1 MNARKN
7 CSGCSACA
15 SVCPKEC
22 IKIEY
27 NENGFLRPFTD
38 EKFCIHCGLCE
49 KVCPMEHS
57 NDVSLDDSV
66 LYSAW
71 GDIEDRKKSS
81 SGGTAAKLACYAM
94 SRGYEVCGA
103 ALDYDTL
110 RVNHII
116 VNNEEGL
123 EALRGSKY
131 LQSNVMDA
139 FHDMLRALNNS
150 PEKKFFVF
158 GTPCQIA
165 GLRNVLEHKHLLN
178 RVVLIDIFCHGVP
191 TDHLWKK
198 YKNWIVKKMKL
209 KSIGDIKNITF
220 RDKTYSWHEYY
231 MHIVGGGTAYVE
243 HRGKDPF
250 LKLFSMGVVNQ
261 ESCFTCPFR
270 NKSSADIRLGDYW
283 GNRFKDNEEGVSM
296 VIVNSS
302 RGQEIL
308 EATCDEITITRQDI
322 TDRFGQQH
330 TDYEY
335 PKYYRK
341 SLEMLKDS
349 QSSFKNVI
357 NLYET
362 DYDRFKRT
370 IKNTIKKIL
379 HI

>member
-1 MNARKN
+1 MNTKAN

-27 NENGFLRPFTD
+27 NEDGFLRPFTD
-38 EKFCIHCGLCE
+38 EKSCIHCDLCE
-49 KVCPMEHS
+49 KVCPMERT
-57 NDVSLDDSV
+57 NAVSLDDGV
-66 LYSAW
+66 LYAAW
-71 GDIEDRKKSS
+71 GDVVDQKKSS
-81 SGGTAAKLACYAM
+81 SGGVAAKLACYAV

-103 ALDYDTL
+103 ALDYNTL
-110 RVNHII
+110 RVNHR
-116 VNNEEGL
+116 VVSRMDEL

-131 LQSNVMDA
+131 LQSNVLNA
-139 FHDMLRALNNS
+139 FCDMFKTLKKS

-165 GLRNVLEHKHLLN
+165 GLRNVLEQKHLLD
-178 RVVLIDIFCHGVP
+178 RVLLIDIFCHGVP
-191 TDHLWKK
+191 TNHLWEK
-198 YKNWIVKKMKL
+198 YKNWIVRKMKL
-209 KSIGDIKNITF
+209 TSIGDIKNITF
-220 RDKTYSWHEYY
+220 RDKAYSWHEYY
-231 MHIVGGGTAYVE
+231 MHIIGGGTAYVE
-243 HRGKDPF
+243 HKERDPF

-308 EATCDEITITRQDI
+308 DAIRDEITITKQDI
-322 TDRFGQQH
+322 KDRFGQQH

-335 PKYYRK
+335 PKYYKR
-341 SLEMLKDS
+341 SLEMLNDS
-349 QSSFKNVI
+349 QFLFKDVV

-370 IKNTIKKIL
+370 IKNIIKKML

>member
-1 MNARKN
+1 MNIKAN

-22 IKIEY
+22 TKMEY
-27 NENGFLRPFTD
+27 NEDGFLRPFTD
-38 EKFCIHCGLCE
+38 EKSCIHCDLCE
-49 KVCPMEHS
+49 KVCPMECS
-57 NDVSLDDSV
+57 NAVSLDAGT
-66 LYSAW
+66 LYAAW
-71 GDIEDRKKSS
+71 GDVEDQKKSS
-81 SGGTAAKLACYAM
+81 SGGIAAKLACYAV
-94 SRGYEVCGA
+94 SHGYEVCGA
-103 ALDYDTL
+103 ALDYDTVSVKHKVVS
-110 RVNHII
+110 RMD
-116 VNNEEGL
+116 EL

-131 LQSNVMDA
+131 LQSNVLNA
-139 FHDMLRALNNS
+139 FYDMFRSLKNS
-150 PEKKFFVF
+150 PEQKFFAF

-165 GLRNVLEHKHLLN
+165 GLRNVLEQKHLLD
-178 RVVLIDIFCHGVP
+178 RVALIDIFCHGVP
-191 TDHLWKK
+191 TNHLWEK
-198 YKNWIVKKMKL
+198 YKNWIVRKMKL
-209 KSIGDIKNITF
+209 TSIGDIKNITF

-296 VIVNSS
+296 VIVNNSI
-302 RGQEIL
+302 GQEIL
-308 EATCDEITITRQDI
+308 NAIRDEITITKQDI
-322 TDRFGQQH
+322 KDRFGQQH

-335 PKYYRK
+335 PKYYKR
-341 SLEMLKDS
+341 SLEMLNDS
-349 QSSFKNVI
+349 QFSFEDVI

-370 IKNTIKKIL
+370 IKNIIKKIL

>member
-1 MNARKN
+1 MNTKAN

-27 NENGFLRPFTD
+27 NEDGFLRPFTD
-38 EKFCIHCGLCE
+38 EKSCIHCDLCE
-49 KVCPMEHS
+49 KVCPMERT
-57 NDVSLDDSV
+57 NAVSLDDGV
-66 LYSAW
+66 LYAAW
-71 GDIEDRKKSS
+71 GDVVDQKKSS
-81 SGGTAAKLACYAM
+81 SGGVAAKLACYAV

-103 ALDYDTL
+103 ALDYNTL
-110 RVNHII
+110 RVNHR
-116 VNNEEGL
+116 VVSRMDEL

-131 LQSNVMDA
+131 LQSNVLNA
-139 FHDMLRALNNS
+139 FCDMFKTLKKS

-165 GLRNVLEHKHLLN
+165 GLRNVLEQKHLLD
-178 RVVLIDIFCHGVP
+178 RVLLIDIFCHGVP
-191 TDHLWKK
+191 TNHLWEK
-198 YKNWIVKKMKL
+198 YKNWIVRKMKL
-209 KSIGDIKNITF
+209 TSIGDIKNITF
-220 RDKTYSWHEYY
+220 RDKAYSWHEYY
-231 MHIVGGGTAYVE
+231 MHIIGGGTAYVE
-243 HRGKDPF
+243 HKERDPF

-308 EATCDEITITRQDI
+308 DAIRDEITITKQDI
-322 TDRFGQQH
+322 KDRFGQQH

-335 PKYYRK
+335 PKYYKR
-341 SLEMLKDS
+341 SLEMLNDS
-349 QSSFKNVI
+349 QFLFKDVV
-357 NLYET
+357 NLYEI

-370 IKNTIKKIL
+370 IKNIIKKML

>member
-1 MNARKN
+1 MNTKAN

-15 SVCPKEC
+15 FVCPKEC

-27 NENGFLRPFTD
+27 NEDGFLRPYTD
-38 EKFCIHCGLCE
+38 EKSCIHCDLCE
-49 KVCPMEHS
+49 KVCPMERS
-57 NDVSLDDSV
+57 NAVSLDDGV
-66 LYSAW
+66 LYAAW
-71 GDIEDRKKSS
+71 GDALDQKKSS
-81 SGGTAAKLACYAM
+81 SGGVAAKLACYAV
-94 SRGYEVCGA
+94 SRGYEVCGV
-103 ALDYDTL
+103 ALDYNTL
-110 RVNHII
+110 RVNHR
-116 VNNEEGL
+116 VVSRMDEL
-123 EALRGSKY
+123 ESLRGSKY
-131 LQSNVMDA
+131 LQSNVLNA
-139 FHDMLRALNNS
+139 FCDMFRALKNS

-165 GLRNVLEHKHLLN
+165 GLRNVLEQKHLLD

-191 TDHLWKK
+191 TNHLWEK
-198 YKNWIVKKMKL
+198 YKNWIVRKMKL
-209 KSIGDIKNITF
+209 TSIGDIKNITF
-220 RDKTYSWHEYY
+220 RDKAYSWHEYY
-231 MHIVGGGTAYVE
+231 MHIIGGGTAYVE
-243 HRGKDPF
+243 HKERDPF

-308 EATCDEITITRQDI
+308 DAIRDEITITRQDI
-322 TDRFGQQH
+322 KDRFGQQH

-335 PKYYRK
+335 PKNYKR

-349 QSSFKNVI
+349 QFSFKDVV

-370 IKNTIKKIL
+370 IKNIIKKML

>member
-1 MNARKN
+1 MNTKAN

-15 SVCPKEC
+15 FVCPKEC

-27 NENGFLRPFTD
+27 NEDGFLRPYTD
-38 EKFCIHCGLCE
+38 EKSCIHCDLCE
-49 KVCPMEHS
+49 KVCPMERS
-57 NDVSLDDSV
+57 NAVSLDDGV
-66 LYSAW
+66 LYAAW
-71 GDIEDRKKSS
+71 GDALDQKKSS
-81 SGGTAAKLACYAM
+81 SGGVAAKLACYAV
-94 SRGYEVCGA
+94 SRGYEVCGV
-103 ALDYDTL
+103 ALDYNTL
-110 RVNHII
+110 RVNHR
-116 VNNEEGL
+116 VVSRMDEL
-123 EALRGSKY
+123 ESLRGSKY
-131 LQSNVMDA
+131 LQSNVLNA
-139 FHDMLRALNNS
+139 FCDMFRALKNS

-165 GLRNVLEHKHLLN
+165 GLRNVLEQKHLLD

-191 TDHLWKK
+191 TNHLWEK
-198 YKNWIVKKMKL
+198 YKNWIVRKMKL
-209 KSIGDIKNITF
+209 TSIGDIKNITF
-220 RDKTYSWHEYY
+220 RDKAYSWHEYY
-231 MHIVGGGTAYVE
+231 MHIIGGGTAYVE
-243 HRGKDPF
+243 HKERDPF

-308 EATCDEITITRQDI
+308 DAIRDEITITRQDI
-322 TDRFGQQH
+322 KDRFGQQH

-335 PKYYRK
+335 PKYYKR

-349 QSSFKNVI
+349 QFSFKDVV

-370 IKNTIKKIL
+370 IKKML

>member
-1 MNARKN
+1 MNTKAN

-15 SVCPKEC
+15 FVCPKEC

-27 NENGFLRPFTD
+27 NEDGFLRPYTD
-38 EKFCIHCGLCE
+38 EKSCIHCDLCE
-49 KVCPMEHS
+49 KVCPMERS
-57 NDVSLDDSV
+57 NAVSLDDGV
-66 LYSAW
+66 LYAAW
-71 GDIEDRKKSS
+71 GDALDQKKSS
-81 SGGTAAKLACYAM
+81 SGGIAAKLACYAV
-94 SRGYEVCGA
+94 SHGYEVCGA
-103 ALDYDTL
+103 VLDYDTL
-110 RVNHII
+110 RVNHK
-116 VNNEEGL
+116 VVSRMDEL

-131 LQSNVMDA
+131 LQSNVLNA
-139 FHDMLRALNNS
+139 FCDMFRALKNS

-165 GLRNVLEHKHLLN
+165 GLRNVLEQKHLLD

-191 TDHLWKK
+191 TNHLWEK
-198 YKNWIVKKMKL
+198 YKNWIVRKMKL
-209 KSIGDIKNITF
+209 TSIGDIKNITF
-220 RDKTYSWHEYY
+220 RDKAYSWHEYY
-231 MHIVGGGTAYVE
+231 MHIIGGGTAYVE
-243 HRGKDPF
+243 HKERDPF

-308 EATCDEITITRQDI
+308 DAIRDEITITRQDI
-322 TDRFGQQH
+322 KDRFGQQH

-335 PKYYRK
+335 PKYYKR

-349 QSSFKNVI
+349 QFSFKDVV

-370 IKNTIKKIL
+370 IKKML

>member
-1 MNARKN
+1 MNTKAN

-15 SVCPKEC
+15 FVCPKEC

-27 NENGFLRPFTD
+27 NEDGFLRPYTD
-38 EKFCIHCGLCE
+38 EKSCIHCDLCE
-49 KVCPMEHS
+49 KVCPMERS
-57 NDVSLDDSV
+57 NAVSLDDGV
-66 LYSAW
+66 LYAAW
-71 GDIEDRKKSS
+71 GDALDQKKSS
-81 SGGTAAKLACYAM
+81 SGGVAAKLACYAV
-94 SRGYEVCGA
+94 SRGYEVCGV
-103 ALDYDTL
+103 ALDYNTL
-110 RVNHII
+110 RVNHR
-116 VNNEEGL
+116 VVSRMDEL
-123 EALRGSKY
+123 ESLRGSKY
-131 LQSNVMDA
+131 LQSNVLNA
-139 FHDMLRALNNS
+139 FCDMFRALKNS

-165 GLRNVLEHKHLLN
+165 GLRNVLEQKHLLD

-191 TDHLWKK
+191 TNHLWEK
-198 YKNWIVKKMKL
+198 YKNWIVRKMKL
-209 KSIGDIKNITF
+209 TSIGDIKNITF
-220 RDKTYSWHEYY
+220 RDKAYSWHEYY
-231 MHIVGGGTAYVE
+231 MHIIGGGTAYVE
-243 HRGKDPF
+243 HKERDPF

-308 EATCDEITITRQDI
+308 DAIRDEITITRQDI
-322 TDRFGQQH
+322 KDRFGQQH

-335 PKYYRK
+335 PKYYKR

-349 QSSFKNVI
+349 QFSFKDVV

-370 IKNTIKKIL
+370 IKNIIKKML

>member
-1 MNARKN
+1 MNTKAN

-15 SVCPKEC
+15 FVCPKEC

-27 NENGFLRPFTD
+27 NEDGFLRPYTD
-38 EKFCIHCGLCE
+38 EKSCIHCDLCE
-49 KVCPMEHS
+49 KVCPMERS
-57 NDVSLDDSV
+57 NAVSLDDGV
-66 LYSAW
+66 LYAAW
-71 GDIEDRKKSS
+71 GDALDQKKSS
-81 SGGTAAKLACYAM
+81 SGGVAAKLACYAV
-94 SRGYEVCGA
+94 SRGYEVCGV
-103 ALDYDTL
+103 ALDYNTL
-110 RVNHII
+110 RVNHR
-116 VNNEEGL
+116 VVSRMDEL
-123 EALRGSKY
+123 ESLRGSKY
-131 LQSNVMDA
+131 LQSNVLNA
-139 FHDMLRALNNS
+139 FCDMFRALKNS

-165 GLRNVLEHKHLLN
+165 GLRNVLEQKHLLD

-191 TDHLWKK
+191 TNHLWEK
-198 YKNWIVKKMKL
+198 YKNWIVRKMKL
-209 KSIGDIKNITF
+209 TSIGDIKNITF
-220 RDKTYSWHEYY
+220 RDKAYSWHEYY
-231 MHIVGGGTAYVE
+231 MHIIGGGTAYVE
-243 HRGKDPF
+243 HKERDPF

-308 EATCDEITITRQDI
+308 DAIRDEITITRQDKK
-322 TDRFGQQH
+322 DRFGQQH

-335 PKYYRK
+335 PKYYKR

-349 QSSFKNVI
+349 QFSFKDVV

-370 IKNTIKKIL
+370 IKKML

>member
-1 MNARKN
+1 MNTKAN

-15 SVCPKEC
+15 FVCPKEC

-27 NENGFLRPFTD
+27 NEDGFLRPYTD
-38 EKFCIHCGLCE
+38 EKSCMHCDLCE
-49 KVCPMEHS
+49 KVCPMERS
-57 NDVSLDDSV
+57 NAVSLDDGV
-66 LYSAW
+66 LYAAW
-71 GDIEDRKKSS
+71 GDVVDQKKSS
-81 SGGTAAKLACYAM
+81 SGGVAAKLACYAV

-103 ALDYDTL
+103 ALDYNTL
-110 RVNHII
+110 RVNHR
-116 VNNEEGL
+116 VVSRMDEL
-123 EALRGSKY
+123 ESLRGSKY
-131 LQSNVMDA
+131 LQSNVLNA
-139 FHDMLRALNNS
+139 FCDMFKALKKS

-165 GLRNVLEHKHLLN
+165 GLRNVLEQKHLLD
-178 RVVLIDIFCHGVP
+178 RVLLIDIFCHGVP
-191 TDHLWKK
+191 TNHLWEK
-198 YKNWIVKKMKL
+198 YKNWIVRKMKL
-209 KSIGDIKNITF
+209 TSIGDIKNITF
-220 RDKTYSWHEYY
+220 RDKAYSWHEYY
-231 MHIVGGGTAYVE
+231 MHIIGGGTAYVE
-243 HRGKDPF
+243 HKERDPF

-308 EATCDEITITRQDI
+308 DAIRDEITITRQDI
-322 TDRFGQQH
+322 KDRFGQQH

-335 PKYYRK
+335 PKYYKK
-341 SLEMLKDS
+341 SLEMLNDS
-349 QSSFKNVI
+349 QFSFKDVV

-370 IKNTIKKIL
+370 IKNIIKKML

>member
-1 MNARKN
+1 MNTKAN

-22 IKIEY
+22 VKIEY
-27 NENGFLRPFTD
+27 NEDGFLRPFTD
-38 EKFCIHCGLCE
+38 EKSCIHCDLCE

-57 NDVSLDDSV
+57 NDFSLDDGT
-66 LYSAW
+66 LYAAW
-71 GDIEDRKKSS
+71 AGIEDQRNSS
-81 SGGTAAKLACYAM
+81 SGGIAAKLASYAV
-94 SRGYEVCGA
+94 SHGYEVCGA
-103 ALDYDTL
+103 VLDYDAF
-110 RVNHII
+110 RVNHRII
-116 VNNEEGL
+116 SNEDGL

-131 LQSNVMDA
+131 LQSNVLIA
-139 FHDMLRALNNS
+139 FSDMLKALKNS
-150 PEKKFFVF
+150 PKKKFYAF

-165 GLRNVLEHKHLLN
+165 GLRNILEQGHLLD

-191 TDHLWKK
+191 SNHLWEK
-198 YKNWIVKKMKL
+198 YKNWIVRKMKL
-209 KSIGDIKNITF
+209 KSISDIKNITF
-220 RDKTYSWHEYY
+220 RDKAYSWHEYY

-270 NKSSADIRLGDYW
+270 NKSSSDIRLGDYW

-302 RGQEIL
+302 FGQEIL
-308 EATCDEITITRQDI
+308 DSIHDEITITRQDI

-335 PKYYRK
+335 PKYYKK

-349 QSSFKNVI
+349 QSSFRDVI

-370 IKNTIKKIL
+370 VKNIVKKIL